1 MTDFKP
7 NFLNKNVDRSA
18 PAISISAVLGM
29 IQEPFDQMGVAQK
42 TYDKHF
48 NNPES
53 QYYQKS
59 IEEICEM
66 WSAKGAESCKYGSL
80 LDDYIGMNLLNQE
93 LELKLWKLDNNY
105 EYDERL
111 LAHCNS
117 FDDFYKLVMASG
129 DTEFI
134 DREKYVYLKVDDFYI
149 RGRFDALFRNKRTG
163 KWIVIDWKSSGSID
177 KVPNKWTKKLL
188 GPACKFPALNYYT
201 YTMQLYFYKKAL
213 IEGGYLPEGTSYDD
227 VTVMIVNLPDH
238 IIKESGKRFATH
250 NAAFEFD
257 NEFMNR
263 LLNFAVQ
270 KQRLLDMQQKPV
282 EQEEE
287 TNISSEAGDES
298 NLPF

>member
-1 MTDFKP
+1 MTNFKP

-134 DREKYVYLKVDDFYI
+134 DREKYVYLKIDDFYI

-287 TNISSEAGDES
+287 QNISEEAGDES